1 MFSSC
6 PLWRSSRDWPT
17 PCLVSYPVA
26 LCMFGTWFIY
36 PMMAY
41 IPWLYPWHTHQHCFQ
56 CLYPNFVWLNHIE
69 TYPPPPVQWNAS
81 SMIFLVRQHLQ
92 TQNSDTHKHIYI
104 YILLYYYYNGIG
116 KSSSYNMRILVP
128 GKSRAGYHAF
138 RVFYM
143 TMIVLWDQKRLK
155 NRLEDYGDSI

>member
-1 MFSSC
+1 MKCIVYDFSCSTT
-6 PLWRSSRDWPT
+6 SSNSKLRYT
-17 PCLVSYPVA
+17 
-26 LCMFGTWFIY
+26 
-36 PMMAY
+36 
-41 IPWLYPWHTHQHCFQ
+41 
-56 CLYPNFVWLNHIE
+56 
-69 TYPPPPVQWNAS
+69 
-81 SMIFLVRQHLQ
+81 Q
-92 TQNSDTHKHIYI
+92 TYI